1 MSEQNKAASHDLDQ
15 LMEHVHALMEATADA
30 AGEKV
35 IEARQRLAAAL
46 EDGKGVCGRVRERAV
61 EGARAANV
69 AMHEH
74 PYKAVAIGVG
84 VGLLSGLLLS
94 RRCHCKCP

>member
-1 MSEQNKAASHDLDQ
+1 MSEPNKASSHDLEQ
-15 LMEHVHALMEATADA
+15 LMEHVQALMEATADA
-30 AGEKV
+30 AEEKV

-46 EDGKGVCGRVRERAV
+46 QGGKGVCGRLRERTV
-61 EGARAANV
+61 EGAKAAN
-69 AMHEH
+69 AALHEH